1 MTYEQVWAVVTF
13 LTVLAGVALAIWAR
27 HLREAKKVALREMIH
42 QERMTALEKG
52 VTLPELAPD
61 VPAGLGEAAGGTA
74 WVHSAALLAGLV
86 LLVGG
91 TGTMAAFLLIGPGTG
106 VSDLGLLWPVG
117 LIPAS
122 AGIGLLL
129 YYALDR
135 LLGPSRGR

>member
-1 MTYEQVWAVVTF
+1 MSYEHVWAVIGL
-13 LTVLAGVALAIWAR
+13 LTLLAGVALAVWAR
-27 HLREAKKVALREMIH
+27 HLRETKKVALREMIH
-42 QERMTALEKG
+42 QERMAALEKG

-61 VPAGLGEAAGGTA
+61 VAAGLGEVVSGTA

-91 TGTMAAFLLIGPGTG
+91 AGTMVSLLLIVPGTG
-106 VSDLGLLWPVG
+106 VGDLYYLWPVG

-135 LLGPSRGR
+135 LLGSSPGR